1 MAWVLLLIIAALTG
15 VNFLMSRFWVFYGDE
30 K

>member
-1 MAWVLLLIIAALTG
+1 VLLLIIGALTA
-15 VNFLMSRFWVFYGDE
+15 VNFLMSRFWVFYGDD